1 MDVYFFF
8 RERFCKDFP
17 QQSIEFIIG
26 TKIAYYV
33 TPVIIGL
40 GIVGNTLSFSVAMLK
55 HNRSLPFGI
64 YMAALACSDT
74 FLLTVGQLYGWIM
87 FHFLSLSMNKAKCQA
102 LLFLYQLGG
111 NVGAWIIVALTFER
125 YLLVC
130 RATDHVRFRT
140 VRNTYITVAI
150 IVLVCIA
157 KNIHYIFTA
166 EFIADEGHD
175 FMICAIGFE
184 RSDATIIFVQVVEML
199 FNSLIPFICILT
211 LNGFIIY
218 RLRKQAN
225 TRKKRLRNNTA
236 ASSVSMLSS
245 KTPRD
250 SARGLTVML
259 VSVSMAFVCLTS
271 PMFIYRFYFAFE
283 QSACNEPKTLARYI
297 LVDNVLML
305 LYGSNF
311 SINLLLYCVTGSL
324 FREDLIN
331 IFKTLSEWL
340 DITYYVKHAL
350 HMSNSFNLKSGV
362 SKRDNIPQMT
372 SFTNISELKVA
383 SLVKWTS
390 CNTLRSKQNGH
401 HHTENIFSIICLHE
415 IFVVCLEVYLQFVS
429 ECPVGNGSALVQITT
444 WL

>member
-1 MDVYFFF
+1 M
-8 RERFCKDFP
+8 
-17 QQSIEFIIG
+17 EFIIG
-26 TKIAYYV
+26 TKISYYL

-74 FLLTVGQLYGWIM
+74 FLLTFGQLYGWIM

-102 LLFLYQLGG
+102 LLFLYSLGG

-125 YLLVC
+125 FLLVC

-140 VRNTYITVAI
+140 VRTTYIIVAVI
-150 IVLVCIA
+150 IVVCIA

-166 EFIADEGHD
+166 EFIADTGHG
-175 FMICAIGFE
+175 FMICAIGFV
-184 RSDATIIFVQVVEML
+184 RYDAKIIFLQVFELL
-199 FNSLIPFICILT
+199 FNSLIPFIYILT
-211 LNGFIIY
+211 LNGFIIH
-218 RLRKQAN
+218 RLRKHAN
-225 TRKKRLRNNTA
+225 TRRERLRNNTA

-259 VSVSMAFVCLTS
+259 VAVSMAFVCLTS

-283 QSACNEPKTLARYI
+283 TTACEEPETMARYV

-324 FREDLIN
+324 FREDLTN
-331 IFKTLSEWL
+331 ILKSLSEWL
-340 DITYYVKHAL
+340 GITYYIKHAL
-350 HMSNSFNLKSGV
+350 HMANSINLKADV
-362 SKRDNIPQMT
+362 PKRDISPQMT
-372 SFTNISELKVA
+372 SFTNISELKVTN
-383 SLVKWTS
+383 LVK
-390 CNTLRSKQNGH
+390 
-401 HHTENIFSIICLHE
+401 
-415 IFVVCLEVYLQFVS
+415 
-429 ECPVGNGSALVQITT
+429 
-444 WL
+444 